1 MKYILILAD
10 GMADYEI
17 AELGGKTPLE
27 YAKTPNMDFLAQ
39 TSIIGKAQT
48 IPEGFPPGSDVANLA
63 VMGYNPEIYY
73 TGRSPLEAVSMGI
86 ELGDNDL
93 AIRCNLV
100 TLSDTEDYR
109 KNTMVD
115 YSSGEISSTES
126 RELIKILQDQLGSQ
140 EISFYPG
147 ISYRHLLV
155 WKNAWGRKIALTPPH
170 DISERIVGEYLPAG
184 ADSAVLLELML
195 KSYHILKDHPIN
207 KQRRAGGLNPA
218 TSAWF
223 WGEGK
228 KPALDSFESLYGLK
242 GSVVAAVDLV
252 KGLGISAGLNSV
264 EVPGATGAIETNFAG
279 KARAALDELKGGQ
292 DFAYVHIESP
302 DESGHQGSL
311 KNKLWSIEQI
321 DREVVGRLIE
331 EMGQFQDL
339 RVMIVP
345 DHPTPLSI
353 RTHSKDPVPFM
364 IFDKNHPQA
373 DSIGIYNEKAADRG
387 IFFPEGYKLMK
398 FFIGDGSKL
407 SSF

>member
-1 MKYILILAD
+1 MKYLLILAD
-10 GMADYEI
+10 GMSDYGI

-27 YAKTPNMDFLAQ
+27 YAQTPNMDFLAR
-39 TSIIGKAQT
+39 TSIIGKAKT

-63 VMGYNPEIYY
+63 VIGYNPEKYY

-100 TLSDTEDYR
+100 TLSDTDDYR
-109 KNTMVD
+109 KKTMLD
-115 YSSGEISSTES
+115 YSSGEISSAES
-126 RELIKILQDQLGSQ
+126 RELIKTLQDELGRP

-155 WKNAWGRKIALTPPH
+155 WRNARGRNITLTPPH
-170 DISERIVGEYLPAG
+170 DITERVVGQYLPAG
-184 ADSAVLLELML
+184 TDSSILLDLML
-195 KSYHILKDHPIN
+195 QSYNILKDHPIN
-207 KQRRAGGLNPA
+207 NRRRVAGQHPA

-223 WGEGK
+223 WGEGSR
-228 KPALDSFESLYGLK
+228 PALDSFEKLYGLK

-252 KGLGISAGLNSV
+252 KGLGISAGLESV

-279 KARAALDELKGGQ
+279 KARAALDELKRGQ
-292 DFAYVHIESP
+292 DFVYMHIESP

-311 KNKLWSIEQI
+311 KQKLWSIERI
-321 DREVVGRLIE
+321 DQEVVGMIIDELE
-331 EMGQFQDL
+331 QFQDL

-353 RTHSKDPVPFM
+353 RTHSNEPVPFM
-364 IFDKNHPQA
+364 IFDKNHPLS
-373 DSIGIYNEKAADRG
+373 DSIGIYNEQAADEG
-387 IFFPEGYKLMK
+387 ILFPEGYKLME
-398 FFIGDGSKL
+398 FFIKG
-407 SSF
+407 

>member
-1 MKYILILAD
+1 MKYLLILAD

-27 YAKTPNMDFLAQ
+27 YAQTPNMDFLAR
-39 TSIIGKAQT
+39 TSMIGKAKT

-86 ELGDNDL
+86 ELADNDL

-100 TLSDTEDYR
+100 TLSDAEDYR
-109 KNTMVD
+109 KKVMLD
-115 YSSGEISSTES
+115 YSSGEISSGES
-126 RELIKILQDQLGSQ
+126 AELIKALQNELGGPD
-140 EISFYPG
+140 ISFYPG

-155 WKNAWGRKIALTPPH
+155 WKNARGRKINLTPPH

-184 ADSAVLLELML
+184 ADSAVLWDLML
-195 KSYHILKDHPIN
+195 KSYDILKDHPIN
-207 KQRRAGGLNPA
+207 NKRRVAGQNPA

-223 WGEGK
+223 WGEGNR
-228 KPALDSFESLYGLK
+228 PALDSFEKLYGLK

-252 KGLGISAGLNSV
+252 KGLGISAGLKSM

-279 KARAALDELKGGQ
+279 KARAALDELKQGQ
-292 DFAYVHIESP
+292 DFVYVHIESP
-302 DESGHQGSL
+302 DESGHQGNL
-311 KNKLWSIEQI
+311 KHKLWSIEQI
-321 DREVVGRLIE
+321 DKEVVGMLISE
-331 EMGQFQDL
+331 LEQFQEL

-353 RTHSKDPVPFM
+353 RTHSSEPVPFM
-364 IFDKNHPQA
+364 IFDKNHPLT
-373 DSIGIYNEKAADRG
+373 DSIGIYNEKAADQG
-387 IFFPEGYKLMK
+387 IFLPEGYKLME
-398 FFIGDGSKL
+398 FFIKGQH
-407 SSF
+407 